1 MRKVIGSSRL
11 TLRVNDAGEG
21 DAIATV
27 GVARSRKAATTAPA
41 VADDANSTADN
52 LEMSSAAADDGD
64 GWIEMD
70 SDIDD
75 SDLVF
80 NMGGVHNRVAA
91 LQQQAQRIARHDDSA
106 ERTFVD

>member
-41 VADDANSTADN
+41 VDDDANSTADN
-52 LEMSSAAADDGD
+52 LEMSSADDGD